1 MCARQWPRTPIIHSI
16 HFFASETLRIFW
28 WTQSPMTQLTD
39 CMSALAYVNV
49 NGGIVVWIIHGTQ
62 SERKAHWDIR
72 VYIRAGPTAQSV
84 SDHSDVQSQT
94 AVTAV
99 TTVCLCGA
107 VRMPVPDGRRESCSS
122 KTNSSKLSL
131 QGGQYASTRW
141 QKRILQLKA
150 KQQQ

>member
-1 MCARQWPRTPIIHSI
+1 
-16 HFFASETLRIFW
+16 
-28 WTQSPMTQLTD
+28 MTQPTD
-39 CMSALAYVNV
+39 CMNALAYVNV

-62 SERKAHWDIR
+62 SERKTHSDIR

-107 VRMPVPDGRRESCSS
+107 DSMPVPDGRR
-122 KTNSSKLSL
+122 
-131 QGGQYASTRW
+131 
-141 QKRILQLKA
+141 
-150 KQQQ
+150 